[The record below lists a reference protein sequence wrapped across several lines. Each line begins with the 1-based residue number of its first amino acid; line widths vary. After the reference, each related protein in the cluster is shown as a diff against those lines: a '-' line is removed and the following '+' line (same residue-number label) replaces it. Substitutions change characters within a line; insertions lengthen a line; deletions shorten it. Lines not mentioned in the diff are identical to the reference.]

1 MVEIYRRGFMFVLS
15 SPSGAGKTTISRR
28 LLELDE
34 NLTMS
39 ISATTREKRAG
50 EVDGKDYFF
59 IDTDQFADMLQRGEF
74 LECAEVF
81 GNHYGTP
88 EKMVNDALNEGVDVL
103 FDIDWQGTEQLA
115 GKRREDLVSIFILP
129 PSMRELANRLTKRAS
144 DTEEVISSRMD
155 KAANEISHW
164 NSYDYV
170 LLNQDLDVCIQNVL
184 SILHAERKRRERQ
197 HGLTQFVET
206 LLES

>member
-28 LLELDE
+28 LLELDD

-39 ISATTREKRAG
+39 VSATTRAKRDG

-59 IDTDQFADMLQRGEF
+59 IDQNAFSDMLQKGAF

-81 GNHYGTP
+81 GHYYGTP
-88 EKMVNDALNEGVDVL
+88 EKVVNDALNDGVDVL

-115 GKRREDLVSIFILP
+115 QKRREDLVSIFILP
-129 PSMRELANRLTKRAS
+129 PSMRELANRLKKRAS
-144 DTEEVISSRMD
+144 DSEEVITNRMS

-170 LLNQDLDVCIQNVL
+170 LLNQDLDLCIQNVL
-184 SILHAERKRRERQ
+184 AILRAERNKRTRQ